1 MNSILSEIY
10 RGEYTAI
17 QKHYRKG
24 TQFARLLEQT
34 NKLEVQIREGLPESL
49 KAAFDHYLKASA
61 DLSYL
66 ACEEDY
72 IAGYK
77 LGVQMILAAL
87 EINQSSPIRDTRD

>member
-1 MNSILSEIY
+1 MNNILSEIY
-10 RGEYTAI
+10 RGKYTAI

-24 TQFARLLEQT
+24 TQFARLLGQS

-49 KAAFDHYLKASA
+49 KGAFDHYIKAST

-77 LGVQMILAAL
+77 LGVRMILAAL
-87 EINQSSPIRDTRD
+87 ESDQKSPPMDSSD